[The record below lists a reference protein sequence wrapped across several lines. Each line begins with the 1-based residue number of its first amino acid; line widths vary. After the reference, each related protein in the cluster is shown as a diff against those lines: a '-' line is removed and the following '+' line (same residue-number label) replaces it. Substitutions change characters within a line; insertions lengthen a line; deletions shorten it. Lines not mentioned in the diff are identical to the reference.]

1 MKKVL
6 LLITTLSLVVL
17 ASCRGH
23 KTCPT
28 YNETEKHTK
37 TQKLEPW

>member
-1 MKKVL
+1 MRKFL
-6 LLITTLSLVVL
+6 LLITTLSIVVL
-17 ASCRGH
+17 ASCRSH

-28 YNETEKHTK
+28 YNGTDKCDK